1 MAAVRAASGPVRGAQ
16 RVVVAPDRGRGGRR
30 RNERVD
36 ERSERLGQLFA
47 VPAAIAVQNA
57 QILAQTR
64 RLAVSLQAALTSQ
77 EVIDQAIGII
87 RARSGISADEAYAR
101 LRERSQREHIK
112 VNAVATD
119 IVQEAVRQARA
130 RRRDTN

>member
-1 MAAVRAASGPVRGAQ
+1 M
-16 RVVVAPDRGRGGRR
+16 
-30 RNERVD
+30 
-36 ERSERLGQLFA
+36 
-47 VPAAIAVQNA
+47 
-57 QILAQTR
+57 
-64 RLAVSLQAALTSQ
+64 
-77 EVIDQAIGII
+77 
-87 RARSGISADEAYAR
+87 ARSGISADEAYAR